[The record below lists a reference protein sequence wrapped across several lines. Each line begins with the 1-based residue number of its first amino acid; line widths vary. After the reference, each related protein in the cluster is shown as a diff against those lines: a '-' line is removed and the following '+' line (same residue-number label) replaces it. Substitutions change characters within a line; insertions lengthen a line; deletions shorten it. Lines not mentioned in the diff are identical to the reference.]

1 MFLLIGESLG
11 WQELFF
17 IGMIA
22 LIVFGP
28 RKLPQLARTIGKAM
42 AEFRKVS
49 GEFKDTWQK
58 EVDFDEF
65 KDEGQVKTI
74 SQIDNSIAKNEE
86 TKDKQLAVPEIREI
100 NQEEFEKNFKPQE
113 SENNPEKEAVKVSS
127 AKQDWL

>member
-42 AEFRKVS
+42 AEFRKATN
-49 GEFKDTWQK
+49 EFKDTWQK
-58 EVDFDEF
+58 EVDFDDF
-65 KDEGQVKTI
+65 KDDGQIKPNTLI
-74 SQIDNSIAKNEE
+74 NNSIAKIEE
-86 TKDKQLAVPEIREI
+86 TKINQIAEPEIKEI
-100 NQEEFEKNFKPQE
+100 NQEEIEKNFGSKE
-113 SENNPEKEAVKVSS
+113 SVTLTEKQGVKVLTE
-127 AKQDWL
+127 KQNWL

>member
-42 AEFRKVS
+42 AEFRKVT

-65 KDEGQVKTI
+65 K
-74 SQIDNSIAKNEE
+74 EE
-86 TKDKQLAVPEIREI
+86 TQIKSIFMDLSYILNQLG
-100 NQEEFEKNFKPQE
+100 EER
-113 SENNPEKEAVKVSS
+113 S
-127 AKQDWL
+127 ASLARR

>member
-42 AEFRKVS
+42 AEFRKVT

-58 EVDFDEF
+58 EVDFDDF
-65 KDEGQVKTI
+65 KDEGQIKTI
-74 SQIDNSIAKNEE
+74 SPIDSSIAKTEE
-86 TKDKQLAVPEIREI
+86 TKDKQLEVPEIREI
-100 NQEEFEKNFKPQE
+100 NQEEFEKNFKPLE
-113 SENNPEKEAVKVSS
+113 SENKPEKEVVKVSS

>member
-1 MFLLIGESLG
+1 MLIGESLG

-42 AEFRKVS
+42 AEFRKVT

-58 EVDFDEF
+58 EVDFDDF
-65 KDEGQVKTI
+65 KDEGQIKTI
-74 SQIDNSIAKNEE
+74 SPIDNSIAKTEE

-100 NQEEFEKNFKPQE
+100 NQEEFEKNFKPQK
-113 SENNPEKEAVKVSS
+113 SENNPEKEVVKVSS

>member
-1 MFLLIGESLG
+1 MLIGESLG

-42 AEFRKVS
+42 AEFRKVT

-58 EVDFDEF
+58 EVDFDDF
-65 KDEGQVKTI
+65 KDEGQIKTI
-74 SQIDNSIAKNEE
+74 SPIDNSIAKTEE

-100 NQEEFEKNFKPQE
+100 NQEEFEKNFKPQK
-113 SENNPEKEAVKVSS
+113 SENNSEKEVIKVSS

>member
-42 AEFRKVS
+42 TEFRKVT

-58 EVDFDEF
+58 EVDFDE
-65 KDEGQVKTI
+65 VKEDSQKKSI
-74 SQIDNSIAKNEE
+74 SPIDNSIAKIEE
-86 TKDKQLAVPEIREI
+86 TKPNQIAVPEIREI
-100 NQEEFEKNFKPQE
+100 NQEDFEKNFKLQE
-113 SENNPEKEAVKVSS
+113 SENNPEKEVVKVSS

>member
-42 AEFRKVS
+42 AEFRKVT

-58 EVDFDEF
+58 EVDFDDF
-65 KDEGQVKTI
+65 KDEGQIKTI
-74 SQIDNSIAKNEE
+74 SPIDNSIAKTEE

-100 NQEEFEKNFKPQE
+100 NQEEFEKNFKPLE
-113 SENNPEKEAVKVSS
+113 SENKPEKEVVKVSS
-127 AKQDWL
+127 AKQVWL